1 MYKKKFVSLT
11 LGGMLALSLFFSFW
25 AVALQA
31 HAASSGQSIPRAVTN
46 PYGDPYL
53 GSMFDGKNSQ
63 CLDCRKA
70 RRMGCQKWNHSWYRY
85 CQGMDLL

>member
-31 HAASSGQSIPRAVTN
+31 HAASSGTEHPTSRHQSV
-46 PYGDPYL
+46 
-53 GSMFDGKNSQ
+53 
-63 CLDCRKA
+63 
-70 RRMGCQKWNHSWYRY
+70 W
-85 CQGMDLL
+85 